1 MVKKFNSGF
10 IAIVGKPNVGKSTL
24 LNTILKQKV
33 AIVTNKPQTTRNK
46 IQGIYTTDNEQ
57 IIFIDTPGINKTKK
71 EFNRFLNKTAIQS
84 TKDVEGILFL
94 ICSNKINDE
103 NDEYIFKTLKERKV
117 PIFLILTKID
127 LISSD
132 TLQQLIIK
140 YQTWGFNKIIPIS
153 SKENININLLLL
165 EINKIIPEGP
175 QYFPSDL
182 ISDAPEQFLM
192 KEIIREKILLLT
204 EEEIPHS
211 IAILI
216 ENYEYDPIKNIS
228 HLDAIIVT
236 ERDSQ
241 KKIIIG
247 KGGKMI
253 KSIGIAARI
262 DLQQLL
268 GNQFNLQLFV
278 KVIKNWR
285 EKPSLL
291 ARMGYSK
298 DKY

>member
-46 IQGIYTTDNEQ
+46 IQGIYTTNNEQ

-94 ICSNKINDE
+94 ISSNKISDE
-103 NDEYIFKTLKERKV
+103 NDEYIFKTLKEREV

-127 LISSD
+127 LINSD

-140 YQTWGFNKIIPIS
+140 YQTWGFNKIIPLS
-153 SKENININLLLL
+153 SKENINIDLLLL

-216 ENYEYDPIKNIS
+216 ENYEYDSIKNIS

-253 KSIGIAARI
+253 KAIGIAARI

-278 KVIKNWR
+278 KVVKNWR